1 MAIRG
6 GEGLVISY
14 GKCCYPV
21 PGDPIVGHMSSGKGF
36 VVHIET
42 CNNMTEIQRRTPNE
56 IIPAR
61 WSESM
66 QGEYLAALRLEV
78 ERQKG
83 IIAELASIVT
93 QQDAGIDNIKVDE
106 RTSRLSSAQ
115 SGKLASCTRAAAS
128 RYSLA
133 QATRQPAMR

>member
-1 MAIRG
+1 
-6 GEGLVISY
+6 
-14 GKCCYPV
+14 
-21 PGDPIVGHMSSGKGF
+21 MSSGKGF

-42 CNNMTEIQRRTPNE
+42 CNNMTEIRRRTPNE

-66 QGEYLAALRLEV
+66 QGDYVAALRLEV

-93 QQDAGIDNIKVDE
+93 QEDAGIENIKVDE
-106 RTSRLSSAQ
+106 RSSRLSIVLIELFVRDRTHLARVMRRLRVLPSAH
-115 SGKLASCTRAAAS
+115 SIS
-128 RYSLA
+128 RIIK
-133 QATRQPAMR
+133 